1 MENLLTIEERISSA
15 LDSYTVIETLKTKE
29 SLSEEDVDT
38 IQRNIDHLKIV
49 LQDEEF
55 LNSVTKKNLV
65 KLNKHI

>member
-15 LDSYTVIETLKTKE
+15 LDSYIVIETLKTKE
-29 SLSEEDVDT
+29 SLSEEDVNT

-55 LNSVTKKNLV
+55 LNSITETDLV

>member
-55 LNSVTKKNLV
+55 LNSITEIDLV